1 MERFS
6 DIVDAV
12 NDLPPDDQFALAK
25 ILKQRLAAR
34 ERSEIVKDVAEAR
47 GEYQVEELKPRSA
60 GSIMEEFR
68 DDA

>member
-12 NDLPPDDQFALAK
+12 NELPLDDQFALAQ

-34 ERSEIVKDVAEAR
+34 ERSEIVQDVADAKE
-47 GEYQVEELKPRSA
+47 EYRVEGLKPKSA
-60 GSIMEEFR
+60 RSIMEEFR

>member
-12 NDLPPDDQFALAK
+12 NELPPDDQLTLAQ

-34 ERSEIVKDVAEAR
+34 ERSEIVKEVADARDKYQTNGLNSQSASSIMDEAR
-47 GEYQVEELKPRSA
+47 
-60 GSIMEEFR
+60 
-68 DDA
+68 DDS

>member
-12 NDLPPDDQFALAK
+12 NDLPPDDQFALAQ

>member
-12 NDLPPDDQFALAK
+12 NELPLDDQFALAQ

-34 ERSEIVKDVAEAR
+34 ERLSLIH
-47 GEYQVEELKPRSA
+47 
-60 GSIMEEFR
+60 I
-68 DDA
+68 

>member
-12 NDLPPDDQFALAK
+12 NELPPDDQFALAQL
-25 ILKQRLAAR
+25 LKQRLAAR

-47 GEYQVEELKPRSA
+47 EEYQVEGLKPQSA
-60 GSIMEEFR
+60 SSIMEEFR